1 MMHKVQKLY
10 NTLEKFPMGKTI
22 FSKLVCLNAPYFG
35 SIKPRYQEFRPGY
48 GRISMKKRRSV
59 TNHIKSVHAIAMANL
74 CELVAG
80 STLEITLPADMRW
93 IPSGMDIQYLKIA
106 RTNLEALVEIDAAQ
120 LTGKKTI
127 TLEIPVTDI
136 NGEEVVHASIRMHIS
151 PK

>member
-1 MMHKVQKLY
+1 MNRLLKVY
-10 NTLEKFPMGKTI
+10 NTLEKFPLGKGL

-35 SIKPRYQEFRPGY
+35 TIKPKYQEFRPGY
-48 GRISMKKRRSV
+48 GRITMKKRRGI

-74 CELVAG
+74 CELVGG

-93 IPSGMDIQYLKIA
+93 IPSGMDIKYLKIA
-106 RTNLEALVEIDAAQ
+106 RTDLEATVEIDAAQ
-120 LTGKKTI
+120 LTGKQTI
-127 TLEIPVTDI
+127 TLEIPVTDT